1 MMVGQSYAKMHRQL
15 NFNCYQRRLI
25 ASMDKLYSDL
35 KEIIEREGEKI
46 SYTLLDELNGCVAG
60 CRCGVT
66 VCRRT
71 EFGKGDVHEDQE
83 GFFVLS
89 GRGMTK
95 VGDIEFAVH
104 EGVAFIVPAGVS
116 HTLCSVSAEEPLKVL
131 WFHSAV

>member
-1 MMVGQSYAKMHRQL
+1 M
-15 NFNCYQRRLI
+15 N
-25 ASMDKLYSDL
+25 KLYSDL
-35 KEIIEREGEKI
+35 NQIMEREGEKI
-46 SYTLLDELNGCVAG
+46 SYTLLDELNGCVSG

-71 EFGKGDVHEDQE
+71 EFGKGGAHEDQE

-89 GRGMTK
+89 GRGMAR
-95 VGDIEFAVH
+95 VGNTEFGVH

-116 HTLCSVSAEEPLKVL
+116 HTLCSASAEEPLKVL